1 MSDSVQNLIAE
12 PEDKGT
18 RIDKYLSQE
27 LEDVSR
33 SRIQK
38 LLDDGD
44 ITVDDKCVK
53 SNYKLN
59 GTEHITITIPELIV
73 PQILP
78 ENIPLNIIYEDDDVI
93 LIDKPKGMVVHPAP
107 GNYSGTLVNALLYHC
122 KDLSGINGVIR
133 PGIVH
138 RIDKDTTGC
147 IVACKND
154 LAHNAIAKQL
164 ETKQCH
170 REYIALV
177 DGNIAN
183 EAGVIDAP
191 IGRDRRDR
199 QKMTVTPTNSKN
211 ARTHFKVKERF
222 QHYTLLDCS
231 LETGRTHQIRVHM
244 KYINHPVTGD
254 EKYGRK
260 CAMMDTQGQC
270 LHAYQ
275 LTLVHPSTHQ
285 KMTFTAPLPD
295 YFETLLEKLRREDI

>member
-78 ENIPLNIIYEDDDVI
+78 ENIPLNIIYEDDDIIVVN
-93 LIDKPKGMVVHPAP
+93 KPKGMVVHPAP
-107 GNYSGTLVNALLYHC
+107 GNYEGTLVNALLYHC
-122 KDLSGINGVIR
+122 GNSLSGINGVIR

-138 RIDKDTTGC
+138 RIDKDTSGLL
-147 IVACKND
+147 IVAKND
-154 LAHNAIAKQL
+154 FSHLHLAQQIKEHSFYRAYQAVV
-164 ETKQCH
+164 
-170 REYIALV
+170 Y
-177 DGNIAN
+177 GNIMWM
-183 EAGVIDAP
+183 G
-191 IGRDRRDR
+191 
-199 QKMTVTPTNSKN
+199 
-211 ARTHFKVKERF
+211 
-222 QHYTLLDCS
+222 
-231 LETGRTHQIRVHM
+231 
-244 KYINHPVTGD
+244 
-254 EKYGRK
+254 
-260 CAMMDTQGQC
+260 
-270 LHAYQ
+270 
-275 LTLVHPSTHQ
+275 
-285 KMTFTAPLPD
+285 
-295 YFETLLEKLRREDI
+295 